1 MKYAETALPYILL
14 LTILWQITELII
26 KKDKVFYRI
35 SEIAMFLFVISHKLL
50 TINLRWIILAVFILF
65 LFFSIKYRDAI
76 NP

>member
-35 SEIAMFLFVISHKLL
+35 SEIAMFLFIISHKLL

-65 LFFSIKYRDAI
+65 LFFSIKYRDAV

>member
-14 LTILWQITELII
+14 LTILRQITELII

>member
-14 LTILWQITELII
+14 LTILRQISELII

-35 SEIAMFLFVISHKLL
+35 SGIAMFLFVISHKLL

-65 LFFSIKYRDAI
+65 LFFSIKYRDAV